1 MSSFSFFLV
10 VTCPCGMG
18 LFVLSLKKLGDVL
31 ARAVGSC
38 FSHKPRT
45 LLHSAVERAGQVPRM
60 HSELQGSLQGQ
71 QSQRNMTL
79 V

>member
-1 MSSFSFFLV
+1 MSSFSFFVV

-31 ARAVGSC
+31 ARAVGSR

-45 LLHSAVERAGQVPRM
+45 FLHSAVERAEQVPRM
-60 HSELQGSLQGQ
+60 HSELQGSVQGQ